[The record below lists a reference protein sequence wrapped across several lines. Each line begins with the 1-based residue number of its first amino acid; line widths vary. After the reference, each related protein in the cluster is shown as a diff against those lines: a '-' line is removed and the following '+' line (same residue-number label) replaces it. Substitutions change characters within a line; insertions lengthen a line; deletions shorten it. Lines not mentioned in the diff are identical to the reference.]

1 MTPSPAHR
9 YLKDVDGVMYFLLI
23 IVLLLAALASRGL
36 KSLLPMPGDSRVGS
50 PSPKVI
56 RMTAASDVVVCIHGT
71 LTSTTFLRSYKV
83 GRDAPLRPAGFQG
96 THVDFAH
103 IKRRLTEKHGDA
115 VLVVVPACNAG
126 IRGAHRGV

>member
-1 MTPSPAHR
+1 
-9 YLKDVDGVMYFLLI
+9 MYFLLI

-36 KSLLPMPGDSRVGS
+36 KRLLPMPGDSRVGS

-71 LTSTTFLRSYKV
+71 PTSTTFLRSYHPYYFLAFLKV